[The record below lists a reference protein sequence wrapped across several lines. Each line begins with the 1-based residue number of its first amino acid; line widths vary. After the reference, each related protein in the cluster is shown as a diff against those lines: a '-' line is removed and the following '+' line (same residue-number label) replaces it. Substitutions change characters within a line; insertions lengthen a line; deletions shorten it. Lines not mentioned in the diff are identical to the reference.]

1 MRYAQYFSEF
11 SETYVIPGDVS
22 SKGCDFLAEAERLKA
37 DAPSRPSLATL
48 QGTLLMYERY
58 AMSRD
63 DDLGYIMLHEAI
75 HMGEYLGLVGSSGP
89 HIASEQL
96 SRDMDASCRRTAWGL
111 FNIDTWVN

>member
-1 MRYAQYFSEF
+1 MTQYYSEF
-11 SETYVIPGDVS
+11 SEAYVVPGDIS

-37 DAPSRPSLATL
+37 DSSSRASLATL

-63 DDLGYIMLHEAI
+63 DDLGYMMLHEAI
-75 HMGEYLGLVGSSGP
+75 RLGETLGLVGSSGP
-89 HIASEQL
+89 RITSEQL
-96 SRDMDASCRRTAWGL
+96 SMDMDASCRRTAWGL